1 MMNRIKLFNNTFCKL
16 RFCSAKFLLKTFMLF
31 PLALCAH
38 GVAAEPIQISGFFST
53 GVTNV
58 DTENIVL
65 TAKNIERKTNYLA
78 DTVFGLQLDSLLS
91 NEARFS
97 AQLVAKD
104 KSNSFNLE
112 AEWLFISYQLSQNYE
127 LRAGRLRIPLFLTS
141 ETILVGQS
149 YNWVRPPLELYTL
162 DSGLSQYNGFS
173 TIHSVVLG
181 QASIETEFYIGQT
194 VGEINILGL
203 DAEFSSDHLYGA
215 QFSYSTDNLI
225 FRASRAEF
233 TANIAGLALSTSAS
247 FSVLGGSYLYG
258 NWGVVSE
265 VGRMKTE
272 GLGRTTAYY
281 LTLFYNYDRIM
292 PLFTYGANKTSLSS
306 ASHKGD
312 SLSLGVKYNFNET
325 ASMKTEVLYGELL
338 DGRSLLIGGSLIP
351 GFDEK
356 VTMYSMTLNLIF

>member
-1 MMNRIKLFNNTFCKL
+1 
-16 RFCSAKFLLKTFMLF
+16 MLF
-31 PLALCAH
+31 PLALCAQ
-38 GVAAEPIQISGFFST
+38 GVAAESIQISGFFST

-58 DTENIVL
+58 DKENIVL

-194 VGEINILGL
+194 VGEIDLGFVA
-203 DAEFSSDHLYGA
+203 DFSSDHLYGV

-225 FRASRAEF
+225 IRASRSEF
-233 TANIAGLALSTSAS
+233 TASVEGTLSIEDIEIQILQVTSAS
-247 FSVLGGSYLYG
+247 FSILGASYRSG
-258 NWGVVSE
+258 NWGVISE
-265 VGRMKTE
+265 IGRMETE
-272 GLGRTTAYY
+272 NQGQTTAYY
-281 LTLFYNYDRIM
+281 LTISHNFNRLM
-292 PLFTYGANKTSLSS
+292 PLFTYGANKTSSS
-306 ASHKGD
+306 FASHKGD

-338 DGRSLLIGGSLIP
+338 DGRSLLLGTSLKSD
-351 GFDEK
+351 FDEK